1 MFGFGKKYK
10 AQIALLQK
18 ENENLRIDNKSNEEL
33 IDSLRAENAK
43 LKEAAAKKAAR
54 KTSTTKTSTTKKGA

>member
-10 AQIALLQK
+10 NQIASLQ
-18 ENENLRIDNKSNEEL
+18 NELAIAKADVAQAQEL
-33 IDSLRAENAK
+33 IDQLRAENAK

-54 KTSTTKTSTTKKGA
+54 KTSTAKKGA

>member
-10 AQIALLQK
+10 NQIATLQ
-18 ENENLRIDNKSNEEL
+18 NQVADLTADNKRNQEL
-33 IDSLRAENAK
+33 IENLRAENAK

-54 KTSTTKTSTTKKGA
+54 KTSTTKKGA

>member
-10 AQIALLQK
+10 NQIASLQNTVAELRADIAADQQVI
-18 ENENLRIDNKSNEEL
+18 EN
-33 IDSLRAENAK
+33 LRAENAK

-54 KTSTTKTSTTKKGA
+54 KTSTAKKGA

>member
-10 AQIALLQK
+10 KQIATL
-18 ENENLRIDNKSNEEL
+18 ENTVAELRSDIAADQQVIE
-33 IDSLRAENAK
+33 SLRAENAK

-54 KTSTTKTSTTKKGA
+54 KTSTAKKGA

>member
-10 AQIALLQK
+10 NQIASLQNTIAELRTDVEADQLVI
-18 ENENLRIDNKSNEEL
+18 EN
-33 IDSLRAENAK
+33 LRAENAK

-54 KTSTTKTSTTKKGA
+54 KTSTAKKGA